1 MVAQGSGDNMKIHDD
16 LYLYGVEYVI
26 ETLKRALTFVFIEDV
41 LEPNVELN
49 LNEFVVTY
57 TAYGS
62 CVCVRFSKMELEG
75 LKISL
80 EQFSLEVKQRAI
92 YGFRSEIDKKERG
105 MYDGL

>member
-1 MVAQGSGDNMKIHDD
+1 MKICDD

-41 LEPNVELN
+41 LEPNVEYDR
-49 LNEFVVTY
+49 NEITVTY

-62 CVCVRFSKMELEG
+62 GVSMRFPMMELMG